1 MKMAISAKKIRK
13 YWSASN
19 TMIKKI
25 NKLVNIDGKA
35 KWITVIYENEKTIS
49 DTITHLRKQNP
60 FETYCI
66 ETYKGDKE

>member
-1 MKMAISAKKIRK
+1 
-13 YWSASN
+13 
-19 TMIKKI
+19 MIKKI

-49 DTITHLRKQNP
+49 DTIAHLRKQNP

-66 ETYKGDKE
+66 ETYKRR